1 MEEELEVL
9 SQLLEGVCKGKE
21 ATLNLS
27 HRNIKV
33 IPADIAKLTSIKI
46 LLLNDNKIL
55 MPPEEIS
62 HLKQLE
68 SLSLEH
74 NQLTVLP
81 SGIVLLSSTL
91 LFLNLSYNPLTSLSP
106 AVGQLE
112 NLKSLWL
119 GHTGLL
125 SFPDHICSL
134 YKLTHLSLEGNH
146 ISHIASTTPIEN
158 LQKLRWLSLAKNEL
172 SSIGDIIL
180 LFIVSSH
187 PQSQ

>member
-106 AVGQLE
+106 ACCGPTGKPKIIMVGSYGITQLSRSHLLPVQA
-112 NLKSLWL
+112 NALI
-119 GHTGLL
+119 TGRE
-125 SFPDHICSL
+125 SHF
-134 YKLTHLSLEGNH
+134 THCEYNSY
-146 ISHIASTTPIEN
+146 
-158 LQKLRWLSLAKNEL
+158 
-172 SSIGDIIL
+172 
-180 LFIVSSH
+180 
-187 PQSQ
+187 